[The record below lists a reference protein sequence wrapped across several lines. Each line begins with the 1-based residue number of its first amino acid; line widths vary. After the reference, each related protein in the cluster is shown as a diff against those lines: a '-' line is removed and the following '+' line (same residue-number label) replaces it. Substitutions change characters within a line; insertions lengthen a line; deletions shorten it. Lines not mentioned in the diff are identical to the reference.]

1 MTSSDKQYN
10 DDEKVS
16 GNDNLNDNN
25 CKSTNKSS
33 CSRQPGKQGSASEPI
48 ERTAWKPLVVSSCPT
63 VVHRFEG
70 SG

>member
-1 MTSSDKQYN
+1 MTSSDKQDD

-16 GNDNLNDNN
+16 GNDNLDDNN

-33 CSRQPGKQGSASEPI
+33 CIRQPCKQGSASEPI
-48 ERTAWKPLVVSSCPT
+48 ERTACHPLPVSSCPT
-63 VVHRFEG
+63 VVHWFEG